1 MQGQTL
7 AGRYYIVKHLGGGGF
22 GQTYLAED
30 RKRSGNP
37 SCVVKQLKPQY
48 NDPETL
54 RVARRLFQTEIKAL
68 HQLGTHPLIPTLL
81 DNFEENG
88 EFYLVQDFIDGESL
102 SEEMTPG
109 KRFSEVEVIAI
120 LRDIIEALVFVQQHN
135 FIHRDI
141 DPSNLMRR
149 KSDGR
154 IVLIDFGATKRIG
167 TQIVNSGGQVPQ
179 TVAIGKLA
187 YMPQEQKDGY
197 PNLSTDI
204 YAVGTIGIQALTG
217 IFPQHLL
224 KNTNGEISWRS
235 QAQVSANLANIL
247 DKMVRSDFRKR
258 YQSAAEVWQALNSLR
273 MPSISVPAASTVV
286 SSSPN
291 LLTLMSNWIR
301 DHKIDLLVGV
311 CVPTILGVLTF
322 FTPDL
327 RRIMGLE
334 PGNFASYEN
343 QENKFK
349 MKYPDKWDKQE
360 ESNAISKEVVQ
371 FISPK
376 EGDADKFQERVVV
389 TVEPSGD
396 RTLNRTL
403 DEHTKLSKQE
413 ILKLDKNAKINQEGV
428 FTVAGKNGYKI
439 VYTTKSGS
447 QELKKSEFLT
457 LKNGKAYSLTYEA
470 EAAKYDNFWP
480 VVEKSIKSL
489 EIQDTK

>member
-7 AGRYYIVKHLGGGGF
+7 AGGYYIVQHLGGGGF
-22 GQTYLAED
+22 GQTYLAEA
-30 RKRSGNP
+30 RKKSGNP
-37 SCVVKQLKPQY
+37 LSVVKQLKPQY
-48 NDPETL
+48 NDPRNL
-54 RVARRLFQTEIKAL
+54 QVARRLFQTEIKAL
-68 HQLGTHPLIPTLL
+68 HQLGTHSLIPTFL
-81 DNFEENG
+81 DNFEENQ

-109 KRFSEVEVIAI
+109 RRLSEVEVIAI

-154 IVLIDFGATKRIG
+154 IVLIDFVATKRIG

-197 PNLSTDI
+197 PNLSSDI

-224 KNTNGEISWRS
+224 KNTNGEISWRN

-258 YQSAAEVWQALNSLR
+258 YQSAAEVWQVLNSLR
-273 MPSISVPAASTVV
+273 MPSVSTPAGSTVV
-286 SSSPN
+286 LSSLN
-291 LLTLMSNWIR
+291 LLRFMSNWTR
-301 DHKIDLLVGV
+301 DHKIALLVGV
-311 CVPTILGVLTF
+311 GVPIILGVLTF

-327 RRIMGLE
+327 RRMMGLDAAD
-334 PGNFASYEN
+334 NLASYEN
-343 QENKFK
+343 TAEGIKI
-349 MKYPDKWDKQE
+349 KYPEQWDKQQ
-360 ESNAISKEVVQ
+360 ESNAISKELVQ

-376 EGDADKFQERVVV
+376 ESDSDGFQERPIV
-389 TVEPSGD
+389 TVEPVSD
-396 RTLNRTL
+396 KTLEQYIARLNESCNSIDCQKYQPIERSNLRYCISFSLQSSTVDISESTVIIVTL
-403 DEHTKLSKQE
+403 KSFSYFLAAS
-413 ILKLDKNAKINQEGV
+413 LCSPGRR
-428 FTVAGKNGYKI
+428 KI
-439 VYTTKSGS
+439 VVR
-447 QELKKSEFLT
+447 
-457 LKNGKAYSLTYEA
+457 NPA
-470 EAAKYDNFWP
+470 NH
-480 VVEKSIKSL
+480 
-489 EIQDTK
+489 